1 MHSPVSNNEV
11 LFARPSTF
19 RVDEGCDGPL
29 AGIHLGQAVSP
40 SWDTH
45 QHAQASLNLHLLLN
59 SGRKPGMY
67 ADMQRPNK
75 PLTIHGA
82 TKPTGLVSNL
92 T

>member
-45 QHAQASLNLHLLLN
+45 
-59 SGRKPGMY
+59 
-67 ADMQRPNK
+67 
-75 PLTIHGA
+75 
-82 TKPTGLVSNL
+82 
-92 T
+92 

>member
-11 LFARPSTF
+11 VFARPAAF

-29 AGIHLGQAVSP
+29 AGIHLGQAVIP

-45 QHAQASLNLHLLLN
+45 QHARASLNLHLLLN

-67 ADMQRPNK
+67 ADMQRPN
-75 PLTIHGA
+75 
-82 TKPTGLVSNL
+82 
-92 T
+92 